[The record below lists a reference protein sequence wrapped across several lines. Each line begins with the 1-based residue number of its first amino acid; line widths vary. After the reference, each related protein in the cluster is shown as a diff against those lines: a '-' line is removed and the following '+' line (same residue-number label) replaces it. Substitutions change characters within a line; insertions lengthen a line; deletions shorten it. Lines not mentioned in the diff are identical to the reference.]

1 MELDFLVERESGERL
16 EGQVAYILILTD
28 YCFSHVVLIFRT
40 CPETDIKEQQT

>member
-28 YCFSHVVLIFRT
+28 YCFSHVVTGINCHVR
-40 CPETDIKEQQT
+40 KEQQT